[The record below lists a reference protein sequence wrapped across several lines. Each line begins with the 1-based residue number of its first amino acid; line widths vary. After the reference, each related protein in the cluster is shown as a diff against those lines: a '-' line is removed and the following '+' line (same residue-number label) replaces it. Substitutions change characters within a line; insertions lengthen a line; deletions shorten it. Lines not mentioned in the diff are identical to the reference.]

1 MMSSFCFRWS
11 TKLVSKVTFIFF
23 AVESWDLHTNTNWS
37 KDKNQI
43 NWTYIKP
50 WEDYQTPW
58 LRMVLYALNS
68 SVNVNVRH
76 LYARKRFAPSGPSIP
91 WRENK
96 DLDSSSFVL
105 PQVTLHLLIDHKQP
119 VDPHKERGSHYF
131 IYVHVGACWSSG
143 MILASGARGPGFDS
157 RTGPFWQ
164 TCEVKDKTYLLF

>member
-11 TKLVSKVTFIFF
+11 TKLLSKVTFIFF
-23 AVESWDLHTNTNWS
+23 AVESWDLYTNTNWS

-58 LRMVLYALNS
+58 LRMVLHALNS

-76 LYARKRFAPSGPSIP
+76 LYARKRFASSGPSIP

-96 DLDSSSFVL
+96 DLESSSFAL
-105 PQVTLHLLIDHKQP
+105 PQVILHLLISYNNLSNHRNKGAAINP
-119 VDPHKERGSHYF
+119 CRG
-131 IYVHVGACWSSG
+131 
-143 MILASGARGPGFDS
+143 
-157 RTGPFWQ
+157 
-164 TCEVKDKTYLLF
+164 LLV